1 MELYKAGTTN
11 KLLELK
17 ALVNKNYSLM
27 EECSKAGF
35 YWTVLHYAANY
46 GFVEMVEYIL
56 RYYRDNP
63 NMIDICNLQ
72 SNLGMSP
79 LFLAM
84 KNCTDQ
90 GKKKKI
96 LKLYVQYDA
105 IDFGVVTEEGVNIIS
120 LCKEYKMLDYLAAH
134 YNED

>member
-1 MELYKAGTTN
+1 
-11 KLLELK
+11 
-17 ALVNKNYSLM
+17 
-27 EECSKAGF
+27 
-35 YWTVLHYAANY
+35 
-46 GFVEMVEYIL
+46 
-56 RYYRDNP
+56 
-63 NMIDICNLQ
+63 MIDICNLQ

-105 IDFGVVTEEGVNIIS
+105 IGVVTEEGVNIIS
-120 LCKEYKMLDYLAAH
+120 QCNEYKMLDYLAAH

>member
-1 MELYKAGTTN
+1 
-11 KLLELK
+11 
-17 ALVNKNYSLM
+17 
-27 EECSKAGF
+27 
-35 YWTVLHYAANY
+35 
-46 GFVEMVEYIL
+46 
-56 RYYRDNP
+56 
-63 NMIDICNLQ
+63 
-72 SNLGMSP
+72 MSP

-120 LCKEYKMLDYLAAH
+120 LCKEYKMLDYLEAH